1 MSVSLKA
8 QVTEDMKA
16 AMRGGEKLRLGTIRM
31 LMAAIKQREVDDRRE
46 MTDAEVL
53 QIIEKQIKQR
63 REAATAFAS
72 AGRTDLETK
81 ELEEAR
87 ILAAYLPTQLSEA
100 EILALLEETL
110 QTTGAAGVKDM
121 GKVMNALRPR
131 VQGRADMSQI
141 SALVKARLAG

>member
-1 MSVSLKA
+1 MSMLLKA

-16 AMRGGEKLRLGTIRM
+16 AMRGGDKLRLGTIRM

-63 REAATAFAS
+63 REAATQFGT

-87 ILAAYLPTQLSEA
+87 ILAAYLPAQLTEA
-100 EILALLEETL
+100 EIAALLAEAIAA
-110 QTTGAAGVKDM
+110 TGAAGVKDM
-121 GKVMNALRPR
+121 GKVMNALRPK
-131 VQGRADMSQI
+131 VQGRADMSQV